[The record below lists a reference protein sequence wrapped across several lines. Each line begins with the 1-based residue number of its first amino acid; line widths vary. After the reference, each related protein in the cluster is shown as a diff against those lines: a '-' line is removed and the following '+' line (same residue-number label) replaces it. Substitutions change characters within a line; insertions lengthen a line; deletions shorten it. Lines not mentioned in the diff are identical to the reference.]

1 MARETKERALAGKA
15 PSAKASGNAEVR
27 RVSGVRKI
35 DTSALLAAQRPSL
48 ERTALEQTN
57 VRLAAVEPSSA
68 PSAGAQRIQ
77 LILER
82 SSARLLLS
90 CDAEAAQL
98 PVLHAAICGSGASVL
113 QADQHNDAESG
124 RTFQRLSLALGTT
137 PGGRS
142 QLERWLGQIARRS
155 GLSFSVVQREQR
167 RRVAVFVSKYDHCL
181 YDLLLRQ
188 RQGELDCEIPLIVSN
203 HPDLEP
209 LARQFDIDYECIGKA
224 DGPHAGDKRAVEA
237 EQCALLEE
245 RQIELVVLARYM
257 QILSDDFIGRFP
269 GRVINIH
276 HSFLPAFIGAKP
288 YHQAQRRGVK
298 LIGATAHYATAE
310 LDEGPIIEQDVAR
323 CGHKDSLED
332 LLRKGR
338 DLERQVLG
346 RAVRWHLE
354 DRVFISGHRTVVFE

>member
-1 MARETKERALAGKA
+1 MKERALGGKA
-15 PSAKASGNAEVR
+15 LSAKASGNAEVR
-27 RVSGVRKI
+27 RASGVRKL
-35 DTSALLAAQRPSL
+35 DTRELLAAQRPHL
-48 ERTALEQTN
+48 ERTALEPTQL
-57 VRLAAVEPSSA
+57 RPAAVAPTSA
-68 PSAGAQRIQ
+68 PSAGAERIE
-77 LILER
+77 LIVEG

-90 CDAEAAQL
+90 CGAEAAPL
-98 PVLHAAICGSGASVL
+98 TVLHAAISASGASVL

-124 RTFQRLSLALGTT
+124 RTFQRLSLALGTA
-137 PGGRS
+137 PGARS
-142 QLERWLGQIARRS
+142 ILERWLGQIAQRS
-155 GLSFSVVQREQR
+155 GLNFSVTLREQR
-167 RRVAVFVSKYDHCL
+167 RRVAIFVSKYDHCL

-188 RQGELDCEIPLIVSN
+188 RQGELGCDIPLIVSN

-209 LARQFDIDYECIGKA
+209 LARQFGIDYECIGKA
-224 DGPHAGDKRAVEA
+224 DGAQPGDKLAMEA
-237 EQCALLEE
+237 AQCALLED

-257 QILSDDFIGRFP
+257 QILSDSFIVRWP

-323 CGHKDSLED
+323 CGHKDSLDD

-354 DRVFISGHRTVVFE
+354 DRVFILGHRTVVFE